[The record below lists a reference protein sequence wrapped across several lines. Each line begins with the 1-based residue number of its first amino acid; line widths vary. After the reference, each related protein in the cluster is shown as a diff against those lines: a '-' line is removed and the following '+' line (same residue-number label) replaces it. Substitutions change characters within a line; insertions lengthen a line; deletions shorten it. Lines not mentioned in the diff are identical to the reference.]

1 MIADSGF
8 RVYQRTAKRQNRF
21 YLPPPPVQSD
31 ERKLIVKDP
40 RVARFAEILVD
51 YSTRVKK
58 DDVVLINAAGFEAAP
73 LVKELYALCLKRG
86 AKYVEYSFSNP
97 EIDRQFYNL
106 ASRKQLEH
114 FPQHKLDFYK
124 MLTVYIGISAGEN
137 SMVMANARQQAMVAY
152 QKLTKP
158 LIDQRVKHTRWLV
171 TRYPTHAAAQ
181 EAKMSLEEYEDFLF
195 SACCVDWEKESRKQ
209 DKLKKL
215 VDTTNTVRIV
225 APDTDLCFSIKG
237 LPGVKCDG
245 RYNMPDGEV
254 FTAPVRDSIQGHI
267 TYNCPSIYQGKEY
280 NGVRFEFADGKI
292 VKATADAGMSAPLN
306 KILDTDE
313 GARYIGEFSLGINV
327 GIRQPM
333 RNILFDEKI
342 FGSIH
347 LTPGQAYDE
356 CDNGNRSAVHWDLV
370 RILSD
375 GEIWFDDRLIQK
387 NGRFVHKDLLV
398 LNPDV

>member
-1 MIADSGF
+1 M
-8 RVYQRTAKRQNRF
+8 
-21 YLPPPPVQSD
+21 
-31 ERKLIVKDP
+31 KDP
-40 RVARFAEILVD
+40 RIARFAEILVD

-58 DDVVLINAAGFEAAP
+58 GDVVLISASGFEAAP

-97 EIDRQFYNL
+97 ETDRHFFNL
-106 ASRKQLEH
+106 ANKQQLEY
-114 FPQHKLDFYK
+114 FPQHKLDFFK
-124 MLTVYIGISAGEN
+124 TLTVYIGISAGEN
-137 SMVMANARQQAMVAY
+137 SMVMANARQQAMVEY
-152 QKLTKP
+152 QKVTKP
-158 LIDQRVKHTRWLV
+158 LIDQRVKHTRWMV

-181 EAKMSLEEYEDFLF
+181 EAKMSLEEYEDYLF
-195 SACCVDWEKESRKQ
+195 SACCIDWNAESKKQ

-215 VDTTNTVRIV
+215 MDRTNKVRIT
-225 APDTDLCFSIKG
+225 APDTELVFSIAG

-245 RYNMPDGEV
+245 RFNMPDGEV
-254 FTAPVRDSIQGHI
+254 FTAPVRDSVQGHI

-280 NGVRFEFADGKI
+280 NSVRFEFKDGRI
-292 VKATADAGMSAPLN
+292 VKASADGGLSGALN

-313 GARYIGEFSLGINV
+313 GARYIGEFSLGINP

-370 RILSD
+370 RILGD
-375 GEIWFDDRLIQK
+375 GEIWFDDVLIQK
-387 NGRFVHKDLLV
+387 NGRFVHKDLLI
-398 LNPDV
+398 LNPE

>member
-1 MIADSGF
+1 M
-8 RVYQRTAKRQNRF
+8 
-21 YLPPPPVQSD
+21 
-31 ERKLIVKDP
+31 KDP
-40 RVARFAEILVD
+40 RIAQFAEILVD

-58 DDVVLINAAGFEAAP
+58 GDVVLISASGFEAAP

-106 ASRKQLEH
+106 ATKPQLEY
-114 FPQHKLDFYK
+114 FPQHKLDFFK
-124 MLTVYIGISAGEN
+124 QLTVYIGISAGEN

-152 QKLTKP
+152 QKTTKP
-158 LIDQRVKHTRWLV
+158 LIDQRVKHTRWMV

-181 EAKMSLEEYEDFLF
+181 EAKMSLEEYEDYLF
-195 SACCVDWEKESRKQ
+195 SACCIDWNAESRKQ
-209 DKLKKL
+209 EKLKKL
-215 VDTTNTVRIV
+215 MDRTKKVRIT
-225 APDTDLCFSIKG
+225 APDTDIAFSIAG
-237 LPGVKCDG
+237 LPGIKCDG
-245 RYNMPDGEV
+245 RFNMPDGEV
-254 FTAPVRDSIQGHI
+254 FTAPVRDSVQGHI

-280 NGVRFEFADGKI
+280 NNVRFDFKDGRIIKASADGGLN
-292 VKATADAGMSAPLN
+292 AALN

-313 GARYIGEFSLGINV
+313 GARYIGEFALGINP

-370 RILSD
+370 RILAD
-375 GEIWFDDRLIQK
+375 GEIWFDDVLIQK
-387 NGRFVHKDLLV
+387 NGRFVHKDLLS
-398 LNPDV
+398 LNPEK

>member
-1 MIADSGF
+1 M
-8 RVYQRTAKRQNRF
+8 
-21 YLPPPPVQSD
+21 
-31 ERKLIVKDP
+31 KDP
-40 RVARFAEILVD
+40 RIAQFAEILVD

-58 DDVVLINAAGFEAAP
+58 GDVVLISATGFEASP

-106 ASRKQLEH
+106 ATRPQLEY
-114 FPQHKLDFYK
+114 FPQHKLDFFK
-124 MLTVYIGISAGEN
+124 QLTVYIGISAGEN

-152 QKLTKP
+152 QKTTKP
-158 LIDQRVKHTRWLV
+158 LIDQRVKHTRWMV

-181 EAKMSLEEYEDFLF
+181 EAKMSLEEYEDYLF
-195 SACCVDWEKESRKQ
+195 SACCIDWEAESRKQ
-209 DKLKKL
+209 ERLKKL
-215 VDTTNTVRIV
+215 MDRTKQVRIT
-225 APDTDLCFSIKG
+225 APDTDVSFSIAG
-237 LPGVKCDG
+237 LPGIKCDG
-245 RYNMPDGEV
+245 RFNMPDGEV
-254 FTAPVRDSIQGHI
+254 FTAPVRDSVQGHI

-280 NGVRFEFADGKI
+280 NNVRFEFKDGRIIKASADGGLN
-292 VKATADAGMSAPLN
+292 AALN

-313 GARYIGEFSLGINV
+313 GARYIGEFALGINP

-370 RILSD
+370 RILGD
-375 GEIWFDDRLIQK
+375 GEIWFDDVLIQK
-387 NGRFVHKDLLV
+387 NGRFVHKDLLS
-398 LNPDV
+398 LNPEK